1 MRFSTCQ
8 NKCAFRTIL
17 LFHCGFR
24 CDDIRI
30 LNGHTLTDTDRL
42 NMYGYIAIF
51 CAEKPFFTSKPNPA
65 VVTILRDHDL
75 KEGCKGCV
83 LTVNRGLFSG
93 KFIREAALDFGLSK
107 ADTPLASTSPILPF
121 AERWCIMCWIQA

>member
-93 KFIREAALDFGLSK
+93 KFIRNLMNTLESCGFMIDYFDTLRNV
-107 ADTPLASTSPILPF
+107 ADARRAGANIG
-121 AERWCIMCWIQA
+121 